1 MARRNNIPNL
11 IFQIFFKRGD
21 NRVDSSKETKI
32 DKIDTGPY
40 IIPRMKIIRFP
51 FIFKRGSRVIG
62 RWSPLPN
69 PLLRGADSFAL
80 ISCHGFL
87 PAHNETVR
95 AERYALAHSRCD
107 SSGLVLAPA
116 DARSLPGMRSRK
128 RAREGIEV
136 TGERKREGKKEK
148 EEKEIFDW
156 WSALYAEEKKK
167 ESLRPAQ
174 LRIRTSPSI
183 LITGHGRKEFVKILN
198 VRAFFRADN

>member
-1 MARRNNIPNL
+1 
-11 IFQIFFKRGD
+11 
-21 NRVDSSKETKI
+21 
-32 DKIDTGPY
+32 
-40 IIPRMKIIRFP
+40 MKIIRFP
-51 FIFKRGSRVIG
+51 FTFKRGSRVIG

-116 DARSLPGMRSRK
+116 DARSSPGMRSRK
-128 RAREGIEV
+128 RALAEKESKKQERERERGKEWKK
-136 TGERKREGKKEK
+136 RKRRKR
-148 EEKEIFDW
+148 EIFDW

>member
-1 MARRNNIPNL
+1 
-11 IFQIFFKRGD
+11 
-21 NRVDSSKETKI
+21 
-32 DKIDTGPY
+32 
-40 IIPRMKIIRFP
+40 MKIIRFP

-87 PAHNETVR
+87 PAHNACRTRCATPSRIHDATRPASFSPRQMREACPECVR
-95 AERYALAHSRCD
+95 ERELSPRRN
-107 SSGLVLAPA
+107 
-116 DARSLPGMRSRK
+116 RSNRRERERGKEWKKRK
-128 RAREGIEV
+128 R
-136 TGERKREGKKEK
+136 RKR
-148 EEKEIFDW
+148 EIFDW